1 MVARDKFSTY
11 EAQEAKPLGRVQ
23 RYLVE
28 LRVCTGLVRDLFF
41 LEIKELVVIV
51 SYILIFVMGVIH
63 LLNGLHK

>member
-28 LRVCTGLVRDLFF
+28 LRVCTGLVRDLF